1 MNLTATA
8 LSRTPL
14 RQRLRRRR
22 AQRGMA
28 VFLVVLVMTM
38 VTAIGVF
45 SMRSASLVDRATG
58 YHRQS
63 VQSTA
68 MVEFGVRGAATWLS
82 PNRFEIENAK
92 KDEVPLRHPNCA
104 PALVAANANAE
115 CWVIQ
120 SERLLTQFETSAP
133 VLPSDGLVGQLSSPF
148 ESSVL
153 RAEVTTEVTETFK
166 ASAAA
171 RPGFTGG
178 ELKEI
183 TLTTQAR
190 IYPTDASTLTTC
202 QAASRGA
209 ISQQRVRTH
218 ALVQF

>member
-1 MNLTATA
+1 
-8 LSRTPL
+8 
-14 RQRLRRRR
+14 
-22 AQRGMA
+22 MA

-68 MVEFGVRGAATWLS
+68 MVELGVRGAATWLS
-82 PNRFEIENAK
+82 PNRHEIPNAK
-92 KDEVPLRHPNCA
+92 KEKDPLRHPNCA
-104 PALVAANANAE
+104 ASFVAVNPNAE
-115 CWVIQ
+115 CWVIL
-120 SERLLTQFETSAP
+120 SERLFTQFETSAP
-133 VLPSDGLVGQLSSPF
+133 VLPSDGLVGLLSSPF

-153 RAEVTTEVTETFK
+153 RAEVTTEVTESFK

-171 RPGFTGG
+171 RAGFSGDKL
-178 ELKEI
+178 EEV

-190 IYPTDASTLTTC
+190 IYPSDASTLTTC